1 LPVHNEALVD
11 DELTTIQFNHEWRR
25 IVASALT
32 YYFRDYETDLG
43 LDNED
48 LFNSVLVDLYNA
60 ETFTVRKYTARN
72 QDIVSNQTQLNGTS
86 ATVANSS
93 FPHTFEYPNAIIR
106 CWAIALSG
114 SLAGTTSTALIV
126 LSGEA
131 TDSRADAMAKGTTA
145 RELVAVAKYSGLPTG
160 VEKTISLT
168 LGATGGQATINANS
182 ILLFEIEEWD

>member
-126 LSGEA
+126 L
-131 TDSRADAMAKGTTA
+131 
-145 RELVAVAKYSGLPTG
+145 PTG